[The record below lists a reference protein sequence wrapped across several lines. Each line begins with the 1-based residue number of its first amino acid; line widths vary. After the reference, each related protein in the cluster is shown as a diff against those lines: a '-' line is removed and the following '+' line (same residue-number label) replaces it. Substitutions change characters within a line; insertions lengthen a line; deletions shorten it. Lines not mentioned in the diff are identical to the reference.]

1 MAGKYNEHGLTPKQ
15 ENFARNVAD
24 GMSLSDAYRAAY
36 DAENMSNEAIH
47 TNAHKLGQHAQV
59 AIRVNVLAEE
69 RVRKIEEKGEKDR
82 DKVVSLLRKFAID
95 DNRPDHVRLRALELL
110 GKTCGAFVDVI
121 DDKRE
126 RPAVS
131 IANELERRMTT
142 LLGYGLNAK
151 AEDDSL
157 SLVAGS
163 DPACSGE
170 ESSTVQ

>member
-47 TNAHKLGQHAQV
+47 TNAYKLGQHAQV
-59 AIRVNVLAEE
+59 ATRVNALAAEK
-69 RVRKIEEKGEKDR
+69 VREIAEKGEKDR
-82 DKVVSLLRKFAID
+82 DKVVSLLRKFAVD

-126 RPAVS
+126 RPAITV
-131 IANELERRMTT
+131 ANELERRMTT
-142 LLGYGLNAK
+142 LLSHSLNAK
-151 AEDDSL
+151 QDDDSL
-157 SLVAGS
+157 PLAAGS
-163 DPACSGE
+163 DPASSGE
-170 ESSTVQ
+170 EVQTVQ